1 MNHTFRKHGSILF
14 LVILIFSMSF
24 MHPEIAEE
32 KTTSS
37 PLKKIRVGYLTYQ
50 GYQEG
55 EGNAPKSGYGY
66 EYLQQIAYYAGW
78 EYEYVNGSNMSSS
91 SPNC

>member
-24 MHPEIAEE
+24 MHPEIAEA

-37 PLKKIRVGYLTYQ
+37 PLKKIRVGHLTYQ

-55 EGNAPKSGYGY
+55 EGNFLILTGMIQTMK
-66 EYLQQIAYYAGW
+66 
-78 EYEYVNGSNMSSS
+78 
-91 SPNC
+91 